1 MKPKKFIAQIG
12 NNNTV
17 RVFDASTGSLS
28 RIINVDGTITS
39 QPIVSEN
46 ELSIT
51 TSSGASN
58 HLKTYTLPS
67 GGLKKVTN
75 V

>member
-1 MKPKKFIAQIG
+1 MKLKKFIAQIG

-17 RVFDASTGSLS
+17 KVFDASTGSLS

-46 ELSIT
+46 ELSVT
-51 TSSGASN
+51 TSSGTTN
-58 HLKTYTLPS
+58 HLKIYTLPS

>member
-1 MKPKKFIAQIG
+1 MSTKKFIAQIG
-12 NNNTV
+12 SNNTV

-28 RIINVDGTITS
+28 RIINVDGNITS

-46 ELSIT
+46 ELSVTT
-51 TSSGASN
+51 TSGTSN
-58 HLKTYTLPS
+58 HLKIYTLPS